1 MSFNNI
7 VVVGSCMIDFTS
19 YVKNLP
25 KEGETIH
32 GSKFVAAF
40 GGKGANQCVAAAKL
54 GGRTTFIARVG
65 DDIWG
70 EKYIKK
76 LIEFNINTNF
86 IQITP
91 NTNTGVAQIN
101 VSDSGANQIVIVAAA
116 NENLNVNDVEK
127 AKLIIS
133 KAAAVICQLETSVDV
148 AIKSLELCNG
158 ISILN
163 GAPALYNCDPK
174 LFTLPTFFCVNETE
188 ATTFTGIVIDTII
201 DANKA
206 VEVLLKKGCRNVILT
221 LGEKGALAA
230 SKEDPV
236 PKHITTKTVKCLDS
250 TGAGDEFVGA
260 LAYLLV
266 NHKELPL
273 EECIKIS
280 NYLAADSVTKCGTQL
295 SFPDSKVLESYFL
308 QN

>member
-1 MSFNNI
+1 M
-7 VVVGSCMIDFTS
+7 
-19 YVKNLP
+19 
-25 KEGETIH
+25 
-32 GSKFVAAF
+32 
-40 GGKGANQCVAAAKL
+40 
-54 GGRTTFIARVG
+54 
-65 DDIWG
+65 
-70 EKYIKK
+70 
-76 LIEFNINTNF
+76 
-86 IQITP
+86 
-91 NTNTGVAQIN
+91 
-101 VSDSGANQIVIVAAA
+101 
-116 NENLNVNDVEK
+116 
-127 AKLIIS
+127 
-133 KAAAVICQLETSVDV
+133 
-148 AIKSLELCNG
+148 
-158 ISILN
+158 
-163 GAPALYNCDPK
+163 
-174 LFTLPTFFCVNETE
+174 
-188 ATTFTGIVIDTII
+188 
-201 DANKA
+201 
-206 VEVLLKKGCRNVILT
+206 T